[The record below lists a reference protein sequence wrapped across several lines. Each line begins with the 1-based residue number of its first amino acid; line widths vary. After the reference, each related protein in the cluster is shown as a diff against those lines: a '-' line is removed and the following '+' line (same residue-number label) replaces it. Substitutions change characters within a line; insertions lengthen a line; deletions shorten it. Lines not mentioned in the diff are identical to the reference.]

1 MRQGENQQ
9 TSVESAPKQCGGA
22 APESRRCQYRKA
34 DGKGC
39 RDWAV
44 RGQDFCYRHGVF
56 LRGARGIDVPL
67 LEDESSIVLVLS
79 ETLRAVAMR
88 AMPTNDG
95 RLLLDG
101 CRLAHSMHMDRLAAA
116 RLERGRGALEAADD
130 EREEERETEAG
141 SGAKAEDECGAPC
154 AEPCDECAK
163 PVAELV
169 RDREEKWSEE
179 RRGVVGKRSDLVD
192 SRYGESL
199 AAQAAPQDETRE
211 EEASLASV

>member
-1 MRQGENQQ
+1 
-9 TSVESAPKQCGGA
+9 
-22 APESRRCQYRKA
+22 
-34 DGKGC
+34 
-39 RDWAV
+39 
-44 RGQDFCYRHGVF
+44 VF

-116 RLERGRGALEAADD
+116 RLERGRGALEAAED
-130 EREEERETEAG
+130 EREEEGETEAGSGKEEAG

-179 RRGVVGKRSDLVD
+179 RRGVVGERSDLLD